1 LKLREAAHLSKGK
14 GYTPQGDIATMRKG
28 TYYLTKID
36 EKFRR
41 EYAIK
46 E

>member
-1 LKLREAAHLSKGK
+1 MLKLREALKAKGR
-14 GYTPQGDIATMRKG
+14 GYIPKGDIASLRKG

-36 EKFRR
+36 EKYRR

>member
-1 LKLREAAHLSKGK
+1 MLKLREALKAKGR
-14 GYTPQGDIATMRKG
+14 GYVPQGELDELRKG

-36 EKFRR
+36 EKYRR